1 MSEISKI
8 KQRLFDS
15 VKKSYKKGTPVK
27 FAPKPEKPMTPPG
40 KKKKVKKKAEGGS
53 LSPKQKTIAAKAGN
67 PNKIEGID
75 FEVLR
80 KGDVKKAKYGGK
92 ITYRMTGGQVVDSTY
107 DQQSKHPTTSQ

>member
-15 VKKSYKKGTPVK
+15 VKRPYEKGTPVK
-27 FAPKPEKPMTPPG
+27 FAPKPEKPKTPPG
-40 KKKKVKKKAEGGS
+40 KKKKKAEGGS

-107 DQQSKHPTTSQ
+107 D